1 MPSSLFISY
10 SRRELP
16 FVDSLLDVLEDRG
29 FKVWLD
35 YHSLVPARPWLEQ
48 IQQGIAEAEIFLL
61 IVSKASMSSKNVTP
75 EWQRAIELK
84 KRIILIIFEAVKLP
98 PELTQYEWIDFRSSF
113 KQGLK
118 ILLDQLTTPIKPPS
132 PPPQRGFKAPPV
144 VWASF
149 LVSLL
154 VIIVSIPAWWT
165 IYLPAVL
172 LPLPYKIL
180 KRNFNFFQVQSAIIM
195 LPFVAFL
202 SAVFF
207 GTYQE
212 ETDLILSC
220 FGFSLVAVPILFF
233 LLRSAGMR
241 RWGKPMAS
249 RPKFANPYEPNIKKP
264 APTSFTIDF
273 APEDQNYA
281 EAISRG
287 LQKYGHPY
295 VTEANQAET
304 AFVLISAYKNSTTL
318 NPEARTVYPIILQD
332 IPLQDR
338 NLQRLQ
344 WIDFRRG
351 LRHLDKLAQ
360 LLPEPTKLLKALGIV
375 PMSNQT
381 VLPPI
386 IQALVYY
393 LTLLA
398 IFSISTWLPLFVELG
413 EEFFQ
418 MESSLAISGVNILL
432 TGAILAI
439 IFMARRALL
448 NRRGRLASFRNF
460 TISILLVGLL
470 SFIQFVLVAYGVEEA
485 LTRFGGPAL
494 EIDARGTIA
503 FFIPVVY
510 ISGLIVIT
518 WLAVWNWSDLKR
530 WFPRQ

>member
-1 MPSSLFISY
+1 MTSSLFISY

-16 FVDSLLDVLEDRG
+16 FVDSLLDELEDRG

-48 IQQGIAEAEIFLL
+48 IHQGIDEAEIFIL

-98 PELTQYEWIDFRSSF
+98 PELAQYEWIDFRSSF
-113 KQGLK
+113 KQGLNA
-118 ILLDQLTTPIKPPS
+118 LVSQLATPAKPLT

-149 LVSLL
+149 LASLL

-172 LPLPYKIL
+172 LPLPYRIL
-180 KRNFNFFQVQSAIIM
+180 KRNFNFFQVQSVLIM

-212 ETDLILSC
+212 ESDLILSC
-220 FGFSLVAVPILFF
+220 FGFSLLFVPVLF
-233 LLRSAGMR
+233 LLVRSAGMR

-264 APTSFTIDF
+264 KPTSFAIDF

-295 VTEANQAET
+295 VTEVNQAET
-304 AFVLISAYKNSTTL
+304 AFVLISTYKNTTTL
-318 NPEARTVYPIILQD
+318 NPETQAVYPIILQD
-332 IPLQDR
+332 IQLQDR

-351 LRHLDKLAQ
+351 LRHVDKLAQ
-360 LLPEPTKLLKALGIV
+360 LLPEPTRLLKALGIV

-398 IFSISTWLPLFVELG
+398 IFSVSTWLPLFVELG
-413 EEFFQ
+413 AEFFQ

-432 TGAILAI
+432 TAAILVI
-439 IFMARRALL
+439 ILLARRALL

-460 TISILLVGLL
+460 IIAILLVGLL
-470 SFIQFVLVAYGVEEA
+470 SFSQFVLVAYGVEEA
-485 LTRFGGPAL
+485 ITQFGGPAL
-494 EIDARGTIA
+494 ENDVRGTIS

-510 ISGLIVIT
+510 ISGLIVIV
-518 WLAVWNWSDLKR
+518 WLAGWNWSDLRR
-530 WFPRQ
+530 WFPHR